1 MTSDRLISAAT
12 QIQRWRD
19 FLSHVTAYVVGN
31 LILIGIWAVSG
42 RGAFWPLWS
51 LLVWGVGLSFQ
62 HFHQVLRGPITAG
75 QAEAYLSRHPS

>member
-31 LILIGIWAVSG
+31 LILIGIWAMTG
-42 RGAFWPLWS
+42 RWGFWPLWS

-62 HFHQVLRGPITAG
+62 HFHQLLRGPITAD
-75 QAEAYLSRHPS
+75 QVEAYLSRHPS